1 MKFKVLLALAAS
13 LSAFNAMADCLGDI
27 CTGDR
32 VINGYNEV
40 SSVLAIDS
48 SENKIVTKNSSGTL
62 RSFSASELSDEV
74 SSSTLPSGKSV
85 LDEYNIIGT
94 VNVVFRNGKVLY
106 RRSGYGSDT
115 VGTSSNLSPE
125 IKENGNLRAGTRI
138 IDEYNIR
145 GEVSRLF
152 QNGSTYYRRDGYGS
166 DTLTANPKN
175 LILRTD
181 RHGNLSK
188 ETLIIDEYNI
198 PGSVTDIYADGR
210 IYYRRNGYG
219 SDTLTSNPKSLVLKV
234 SSVGKLSEGSSIID
248 EYNITG
254 RVTNL
259 YQDGRVFYR
268 RSGYGSDTLTQD
280 NKLVLEVSNLG
291 DIKQG
296 TFGIDSY
303 NIPGRVSNLFADGRM
318 IFKRDGYSSA
328 NVVSEIHEEV
338 ETHKLYSKNIR
349 YASNSKISNP
359 SNFFANGM
367 VLHAGTVVSELY
379 ESVEQFEGLTKDSE
393 LVSILGKSNKA
404 KEIYS
409 NGVVALDDKNSTVS
423 KIIIYK
429 NLKEKEALHSMLTRL
444 LLIKTQNEKDESTLS
459 VSLSSAEAAIIKE
472 DLISYLKKAD
482 DFRVDKESKK
492 KILALLST
500 VVMPGDADIKDP
512 EEYSLS
518 VTPADII
525 DEVKAILD
533 ADQKKYVF
541 VSPAAAK
548 AARKSIIIDIS
559 KGLLKA
565 TCSIVIKE
573 RNVEIKNVS
582 KKIGKKDTEE
592 CLAEIKE

>member
-1 MKFKVLLALAAS
+1 MKFKVILTLAAS
-13 LSAFNAMADCLGDI
+13 LTAFHAMADCIGDI

-40 SSVLAIDS
+40 SSVFAIDN
-48 SENKIVTKNSSGTL
+48 SESKVVTKNNSGTL
-62 RSFSASELSDEV
+62 RSYSASELSDEV
-74 SSSTLPSGKSV
+74 SSSELPSGKV
-85 LDEYNIIGT
+85 VIDEYNIIGT
-94 VNVVFRNGKVLY
+94 VNVVFRNGKIVY
-106 RRSGYGSDT
+106 RRNGYSADT
-115 VGTSSNLSPE
+115 IGSNLSPE
-125 IKENGNLRAGTRI
+125 VKENGSLRAGTRI

-145 GEVSRLF
+145 GEVTRLF
-152 QNGSTYYRRDGYGS
+152 QNNSTFYRRDGYSS
-166 DTLTANPKN
+166 DTMTANPRN
-175 LILRTD
+175 LVLRTD

-198 PGSVTDIYADGR
+198 PGSVQDIYADGR
-210 IYYRRNGYG
+210 IFYRRNGYS
-219 SDTLTSNPKSLVLKV
+219 SDTMTSSPRNLVLKV
-234 SSVGKLSEGSSIID
+234 SSVGKLAEGSSIID

-268 RSGYGSDTLTQD
+268 RNGYSSDTMSQEG
-280 NKLVLEVSNLG
+280 KLVLEVSNI
-291 DIKQG
+291 DNIKQG

-303 NIPGRVSNLFADGRM
+303 NIPGRVTNLFADGRL

-328 NVVSEIHEEV
+328 NVVTEIHEEV
-338 ETHKLYSKNIR
+338 ETHKVYSKNIR
-349 YASNSKISNP
+349 YASNSKIANP
-359 SNFFANGM
+359 SNFFSNGM
-367 VLHAGTVVSELY
+367 VLHAGSVVSELY

-393 LVSILGKSNKA
+393 LVSILGKANKA
-404 KEIYS
+404 KEIFA
-409 NGVVALDDKNSTVS
+409 NGVVSLDDKNSTVS

-444 LLIKTQNEKDESTLS
+444 LLIKVQNEKDDSTLT
-459 VSLSSAEAAIIKE
+459 VALSSAEAAIIKE
-472 DLISYLKKAD
+472 DLISYVKKAD
-482 DFRVDKESKK
+482 DFRLDKDSKK
-492 KILALLST
+492 QILALLGA

-548 AARKSIIIDIS
+548 AARKAIIIDIN

-565 TCSIVIKE
+565 TCSVVIKE

-582 KKIGKKDTEE
+582 KKIGKKDTQE

>member
-40 SSVLAIDS
+40 SSVLAIDN
-48 SENKIVTKNSSGTL
+48 SEGKVVTKNSNGTL
-62 RSFSASELSDEV
+62 RSYSAYELSDEV
-74 SSSTLPSGKSV
+74 SSSTLPSGKTV
-85 LDEYNIIGT
+85 IDEYNIIGT
-94 VNVVFRNGKVLY
+94 VNVVFRNGKIVY
-106 RRSGYGSDT
+106 RRNGYSSDT
-115 VGTSSNLSPE
+115 VGSNLSPE
-125 IKENGNLRAGTRI
+125 INENGNLRDGTRI

-145 GEVSRLF
+145 GEVTRMF
-152 QNGSTYYRRDGYGS
+152 ANNATFYRRDGYSS
-166 DTLTANPKN
+166 DTMTGNPRN
-175 LILRTD
+175 LVLRTD
-181 RHGNLSK
+181 RHGNLSR

-210 IYYRRNGYG
+210 IYYRRNGYS
-219 SDTLTSNPKSLVLKV
+219 SDTLTSTPRNLVLKV
-234 SSVGKLSEGSSIID
+234 STVGNLSEGSSIID

-268 RSGYGSDTLTQD
+268 RNGYSSDTITQD
-280 NKLVLEVSNLG
+280 NKLVLETSSLG

-303 NIPGRVSNLFADGRM
+303 NIPGRVTNLFADGRM
-318 IFKRDGYSSA
+318 IFRRDNYSSS
-328 NVVSEIHEEV
+328 NVVTEVHEEV
-338 ETHKLYSKNIR
+338 ETHKLYSKNVR
-349 YASNSKISNP
+349 YASNSKIANP
-359 SNFFANGM
+359 SNFFSNGM
-367 VLHAGTVVSELY
+367 ILHAGSVVSELY
-379 ESVEQFEGLTKDSE
+379 ESVESFEGLTKDSE
-393 LVSILGKSNKA
+393 LVSILGKTNKA
-404 KEIYS
+404 KEIFS
-409 NGVVALDDKNSTVS
+409 NGVISLDDKNSTVS

-429 NLKEKEALHSMLTRL
+429 NLKDKEALQSMLTRL
-444 LLIKTQNEKDESTLS
+444 LLIKVQNEKDES
-459 VSLSSAEAAIIKE
+459 SLTVAFSSSEAAIVKE
-472 DLISYLKKAD
+472 DLISYIKKAD
-482 DFRVDKESKK
+482 DFRLDKDSKK
-492 KILALLST
+492 KILALLGT
-500 VVMPGDADIKDP
+500 IVMPGDADIQDP

-565 TCSIVIKE
+565 TCSVVIKE
-573 RNVEIKNVS
+573 RNVEIKSVS
-582 KKIGKKDTEE
+582 KKIGKKDTET
-592 CLAEIKE
+592 CLAEIRD